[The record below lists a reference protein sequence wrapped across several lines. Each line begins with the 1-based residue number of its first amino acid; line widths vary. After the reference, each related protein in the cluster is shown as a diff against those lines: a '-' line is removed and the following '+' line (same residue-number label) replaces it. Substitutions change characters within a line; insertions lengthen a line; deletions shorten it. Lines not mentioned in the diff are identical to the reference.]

1 MIRMNALLLSLFLA
15 QGVSDDAILI
25 GMEGHTGSFSVDE
38 ENLGMR
44 LVMADVNESGGVHG
58 RRLVEKSYPRDQE
71 NYADKQ
77 MTNARRLVE
86 EDGVFLLFNFGGPVS
101 PRLGDY
107 AMENGIPYMFP
118 HTALLTVD
126 NSRYVYTSYPRY
138 EGETKVMLRYLA
150 EEIGVKRLGVLYA
163 SNAYGHYFAS
173 RAQVFSEELGYEV
186 VGLQGLPRGA
196 ETAAEQM
203 AALRGADPD
212 ALLIALYPSGARR
225 VIEAKAGMRWDV
237 RLVSSGPL
245 TDEQYFNIEGG
256 YAEGTLGFCHY
267 PDPNESEE
275 PGIVEY
281 RRLMAKHMPGHEM
294 NRYSLY
300 GYVFGRLVV
309 EGLSRAGRDLTRD
322 SFTAAMESIRGW
334 ESGGV
339 MPPVDFSPSDH
350 HAQDAGFICELKD
363 GRFRPRSDWIAP

>member
-1 MIRMNALLLSLFLA
+1 MNALLLSLLLV

-44 LVMADVNESGGVHG
+44 LVIAEVNEAGGIHG
-58 RRLVEKSYPRDQE
+58 RKLVEKSYPRDQE
-71 NYADKQ
+71 NYTDKQ
-77 MTNARRLVE
+77 MANARRLVE
-86 EDGVFLLFNFGGPVS
+86 EDGVFALFNFGGPVS

-107 AMENGIPYMFP
+107 AMENEVPYLFP

-138 EGETKVMLRYLA
+138 EGETRVMLRYLA
-150 EEIGVKRLGVLYA
+150 GEIGVKRLAALYA

-173 RAQVFSEELGYEV
+173 RAQVFAEELGYEV
-186 VGLQGLPRGA
+186 VGLQGLPRSA
-196 ETAAEQM
+196 ETASAQM
-203 AALRGADPD
+203 ASLREADPD
-212 ALLIALYPSGARR
+212 AILIALYPSGARR
-225 VIEAKAGMRWDV
+225 VIEAKAAMKWNV

-256 YAEGTLGFCHY
+256 HAEGTLGFCHY

-275 PGIVEY
+275 PGVVEY
-281 RRLMAKHMPGHEM
+281 RRLMAKHYPGHEM

-300 GYVFGRLVV
+300 GYVFGKLVV
-309 EGLSRAGRDLTRD
+309 EGLQRAGRELTRE
-322 SFTAAMESIRGW
+322 SFADAMESIRGW
-334 ESGGV
+334 DSGGI
-339 MPPVDFSPSDH
+339 MPPVDFSPTDH
-350 HAQDAGFICELKD
+350 HAQDAGFVCELRD
-363 GRFRPRSDWIAP
+363 GRFRARSGWIAP